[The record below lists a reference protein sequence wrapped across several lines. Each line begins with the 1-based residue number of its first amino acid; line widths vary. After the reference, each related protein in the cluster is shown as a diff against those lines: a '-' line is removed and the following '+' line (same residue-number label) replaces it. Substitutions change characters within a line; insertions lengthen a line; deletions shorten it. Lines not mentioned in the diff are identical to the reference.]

1 MKMFDL
7 SISTIILRFYLM
19 MLLVIV
25 GVLTKIWILP
35 FLALPLFLTIMM
47 GVSFKAKS
55 HE

>member
-7 SISTIILRFYLM
+7 SISTVILRFYLM

-47 GVSFKAKS
+47 GVSFKSKS
-55 HE
+55 H

>member
-1 MKMFDL
+1 MFDL

-25 GVLTKIWILP
+25 GVLTKFWLLP

-47 GVSFKAKS
+47 GVSFKVKS
-55 HE
+55 Q